1 MRKLP
6 SVIRFLERSLETICG
21 AIFIVLIV
29 VVFFGVVDRSIFKTG
44 VPWIEE
50 LSRFLL
56 TWLSLLAIAL
66 SVSKN
71 QHYVVDI
78 FDPDKLPG
86 VMRILVD
93 VLATTVIVAASL
105 PMLVAGYEVA
115 KLFSMQH
122 SASLQIPG
130 VLLHGGVPVCFSLC
144 AVLAILRML
153 TRLRQPVQ

>member
-1 MRKLP
+1 MRGLP
-6 SVIRFLERSLETICG
+6 GLIRLFERSLETICG
-21 AIFIVLIV
+21 AILIVLIV
-29 VVFFGVVDRSIFKTG
+29 VVFFGVVDRSVLKTG
-44 VPWIEE
+44 VPWVEE

-78 FDPDKLPG
+78 FDPENLPG
-86 VMRILVD
+86 PIRILVD
-93 VLATTVIVAASL
+93 ALATAVVVAASL
-105 PMLVAGYEVA
+105 PMLIAGYEVT

-130 VLLHGGVPVCFSLC
+130 VLLHGGVPVCFALC
-144 AVLAILRML
+144 AILAILRML
-153 TRLRQPVQ
+153 TRLHQPAR